1 MSKDFYNSRRYHSFF
16 EGYTEK
22 TVVENGKRKIIRV
35 YTGDYYRPVL
45 SFEQR
50 IFRRIINC
58 VLYVLTLGLYVYCA
72 TQQLEINLSPFVAIC
87 QGFEILSLLW
97 LSASVIDYA
106 TAKDKM
112 TVRVYRTASKRLI
125 CLSLVAAIL
134 FGLMSLLYLA
144 LTLQLGNWPEFF
156 RLFPFS
162 LICGISMFVIYHMEK
177 NTEYELVLSNEAPI
191 KDGNEIKY

>member
-22 TVVENGKRKIIRV
+22 TVVENGKRKIVRV

-45 SFEQR
+45 TSEQR
-50 IFRRIINC
+50 TLRRILNC
-58 VLYVLTLGLYVYCA
+58 ALYALTLGLYIYCA
-72 TQQLEINLSPFVAIC
+72 TQPLEINLSPLVAIC

-97 LSASVIDYA
+97 LLVSIIDYA
-106 TAKDKM
+106 AAKDQM
-112 TVRVYRTASKRLI
+112 TVRVYRTASRRLT
-125 CLSLVAAIL
+125 CLSLAGAIL

-144 LTLQLGNWPEFF
+144 LTLQLGNWSEFF

-162 LICGISMFVIYHMEK
+162 LICGISMLAVYYMEK
-177 NTEYELVLSNEAPI
+177 NTEYEQILSTEAPI